1 MIKIYHK
8 YASAFE
14 QKVNVIRLDSGI
26 NFVRINVARDVFVIR
41 FILCLKK
48 VRVFKSRGFAKTM
61 TFHPM
66 TLKKSWF

>member
-26 NFVRINVARDVFVIR
+26 NFVRINVARDVFVIKEMDS
-41 FILCLKK
+41 F
-48 VRVFKSRGFAKTM
+48 
-61 TFHPM
+61 
-66 TLKKSWF
+66 